1 MNLITLTEPKSPAA
15 EAYRTLR
22 TNLHFAM
29 LDAPLRT
36 LLVASPDSGQ
46 NAAKVL
52 ANLAVTLAQGGKRVI
67 AVDADLREPA
77 LHLAFDVPNTTG
89 LADWLEGSV
98 NGSGELPLHP
108 TSLPNLSL
116 LTSGTLPAIPADLIS
131 SDRMVYAVERL
142 AGMTDL
148 VLFSA
153 PPLGHQVSDAA
164 VLASRV
170 DGVLLVV
177 EAGKTRLDR
186 AQQAKD
192 ILARAHARLIGA
204 VMLGAK

>member
-1 MNLITLTEPKSPAA
+1 MNLITLTDPKSPVA

-46 NAAKVL
+46 SATKVL
-52 ANLAVTLAQGGKRVI
+52 ANLAVTLAQGGRRVI

-77 LHLAFDVPNTTG
+77 LHTAFDMPNATG
-89 LADWLEGSV
+89 LADWLDSGA
-98 NGSGELPLHP
+98 NGSGEPPLRP

-116 LTSGTLPAIPADLIS
+116 LTSGTPPAIPADLIS
-131 SDRMVYAVERL
+131 SARMTHAIERL
-142 AGMTDL
+142 ADMADL
-148 VLFSA
+148 VLFGA
-153 PPLGHQVSDAA
+153 PPLGQVSDAA

-177 EAGKTRLDR
+177 EAGKTRRDH
-186 AQQAKD
+186 AQQAKE

>member
-29 LDAPLRT
+29 LDAPMRT

-52 ANLAVTLAQGGKRVI
+52 ANLSVTLAQAGKRTI

-77 LHLAFDVPNTTG
+77 LHLAFSAPNTTG
-89 LADWLEGSV
+89 LADWLEGDA
-98 NGSGELPLHP
+98 NGLGEPPLRS
-108 TSLPNLSL
+108 TTLPNLSL

-131 SDRMVYAVERL
+131 SDRMTYAIERL
-142 AGMTDL
+142 ASMADL
-148 VLFSA
+148 VLFNA
-153 PPLGHQVSDAA
+153 PPLGQVSDAA

-170 DGVLLVV
+170 DGVLLVI

-192 ILARAHARLIGA
+192 ILARAHARVIGA

>member
-1 MNLITLTEPKSPAA
+1 MNLITLAEPTSPAA

-46 NAAKVL
+46 SAAKVL
-52 ANLAVTLAQGGKRVI
+52 ANLAVTWAQVGKRVI
-67 AVDADLREPA
+67 AVDADLREPS
-77 LHLAFDVPNTTG
+77 LHAAFDAPNAAG
-89 LADWLEGSV
+89 LTDWLESSGGSDDP
-98 NGSGELPLHP
+98 PLCA
-108 TSLPNLSL
+108 TRLPNLSL
-116 LTSGTLPAIPADLIS
+116 LPSGTPPAIPADLIS
-131 SDRMVYAVERL
+131 SDRMARAIQRL
-142 AGMTDL
+142 ADMADL

-153 PPLGHQVSDAA
+153 PPFGRFSDAA

-177 EAGKTRLDR
+177 EAGKTRRDH

-204 VMLGAK
+204 VMLGTK

>member
-22 TNLHFAM
+22 TNLYFAM

-36 LLVASPDSGQ
+36 LLVTSSDSGQ
-46 NAAKVL
+46 SVAKVL

-77 LHLAFDVPNTTG
+77 LHTAFDMSNTTG
-89 LADWLEGSV
+89 LADWLEGSA
-98 NGSGELPLHP
+98 NGSGEPPLRP
-108 TSLPNLSL
+108 TVLPNLSL
-116 LTSGTLPAIPADLIS
+116 LTSGTPPAIPADLIS
-131 SDRMVYAVERL
+131 SARMAHAIERL

-153 PPLGHQVSDAA
+153 PPLGQVSDAA
-164 VLASRV
+164 VLASYV

-177 EAGKTRLDR
+177 EAGKTRRDR

>member
-29 LDAPLRT
+29 LDAPIRT
-36 LLVASPDSGQ
+36 LLVASPDSGS
-46 NAAKVL
+46 NAATVL
-52 ANLAVTLAQGGKRVI
+52 ANLSVTLAQAGRRTI
-67 AVDADLREPA
+67 AVDANLREPA
-77 LHLAFDVPNTTG
+77 LHLAFSVSNTTG
-89 LADWLEGSV
+89 LADWLEGGA
-98 NGSGELPLHP
+98 NDLGEPPLRA
-108 TSLPNLSL
+108 TALPNLSL

-131 SDRMVYAVERL
+131 SDRMTCAIARL
-142 AGMTDL
+142 AAMADL
-148 VLFSA
+148 VLFNV
-153 PPLGHQVSDAA
+153 PPFGRVSDAA

-170 DGVLLVV
+170 DAVLLVI

-192 ILARAHARLIGA
+192 ILARAHARVIGA

>member
-29 LDAPLRT
+29 LDAPMRT
-36 LLVASPDSGQ
+36 LLVASPDSGR

-52 ANLAVTLAQGGKRVI
+52 ANLGVTLAQAGKRTI

-77 LHLAFDVPNTTG
+77 LHIAFSVPNATG
-89 LADWLEGSV
+89 LADWLAGGA
-98 NGSGELPLHP
+98 NGLGEPPLRS

-116 LTSGTLPAIPADLIS
+116 LTSGTPPAIPADLIS
-131 SDRMVYAVERL
+131 SDRMTYAIERL
-142 AGMTDL
+142 ASMADL
-148 VLFSA
+148 VLFNA
-153 PPLGHQVSDAA
+153 PPLGWVSDAA

-170 DGVLLVV
+170 DGVLLVI

-192 ILARAHARLIGA
+192 ILARAHARVIGA